1 MVDLR
6 PHRTPKPSKK
16 VTFAVLEDKT
26 VAKVANRPVSKKKL
40 VVVKKIV
47 RKAPKKKVVKKV
59 AVQKKAL
66 PKARKVLTAATAVA
80 ALLSSDNDSDN
91 VAKALRSATASE
103 GVASLSCTTEL
114 NPPPTQR
121 QL

>member
-6 PHRTPKPSKK
+6 PYRTLKPSKK

-26 VAKVANRPVSKKKL
+26 VAKVANRPVSKKKS

-66 PKARKVLTAATAVA
+66 PKARKVLTAATAIA
-80 ALLSSDNDSDN
+80 ALLSSNNDSDN
-91 VAKALRSATASE
+91 VAKALRGTTASE
-103 GVASLSCTTEL
+103 GVASPSSITEL
-114 NPPPTQR
+114 DPPPST
-121 QL
+121 